1 MPPLPLPDWRAEQL
15 RLTVF
20 PVPGATTRSADWWEA
35 VTGSPPDESTANPK
49 KGSAIVSGSFGQG
62 KLVLRLEPDRIDWL
76 LVPADIDIEA
86 LPPEGEFPHL
96 GAVTEV
102 LGEFSDLVER
112 WLARNDIPD
121 AARLAFGAVLKH
133 PEADRR
139 SGYLRLPDYVPIRV
153 DPDSTDFLYQ
163 INLPVASQTGIGG
176 LQINRLSKWS
186 VGAYRRFALRLGPA
200 TGGVVRQTLQEPV
213 YAFRLELDIN
223 TAPTFE
229 GPLPR
234 ARFVDVYREL
244 VKLGRDVA
252 ATGIGQKK
260 R

>member
-76 LVPADIDIEA
+76 LVPADIEA

-96 GAVTEV
+96 GAVTDV
-102 LGEFSDLVER
+102 LGGFSDLVER
-112 WLARNDIPD
+112 WLARNDVPD
-121 AARLAFGAVLKH
+121 AARLAFGAVLRH

-139 SGYLRLPDYVPIRV
+139 SGYLRLPDYVPVRV
-153 DPDSTDFLYQ
+153 HPDSTDFLYQ
-163 INLPVASQTGIGG
+163 INLPVASRIGIDS

-186 VGAYRRFALRLGPA
+186 VAAYRLFAVTFSTTA
-200 TGGVVRQTLQEPV
+200 GGVARQNIQEPV
-213 YAFRLELDIN
+213 YALRLELDIN

-234 ARFVDVYREL
+234 ARLVDVYREL
-244 VKLGRDVA
+244 VNLGRDVA
-252 ATGIGQKK
+252 ATGIAQ